1 MSKKQ
6 IIKRL
11 LQIVIVLIGISF
23 ITFALTFMSP
33 GDPVRNMY
41 TATGVMPTEEMVQE
55 TREELGLNDPFLVQ
69 YTRWL
74 KNCLKGDFGKS
85 YSLNKPVTELLAARL
100 WPTLKLT
107 LMAMILMLVI
117 SVPLGMLSAIYKDKW
132 IDYLVRGITFLG
144 CAMPNFWVGLLLMLA
159 FCVYINAFPVISSAG
174 DFKSL
179 FLPALTLAIAMS
191 SKYTRQV
198 RTAVL
203 DELSQDYVI
212 GAQARGVKKS
222 KIIWGNVFPNSL
234 LPLIT
239 MFGLSIGSLLGGTS
253 VVEVIFSYPGLGNLA
268 VSAITSSDYN
278 LIQGYV
284 LWLALI
290 YMVINLI
297 VDASYVGTVT
307 GVLAGYF
314 GGVIDAV
321 IMRIADMMLAFPG
334 LVLALAVAGIMGA
347 SIKNAIIAIVVVS
360 WTKYA
365 RLARSL
371 VMKIRDRDYVSAAI
385 VTGSK
390 TPYMLFRYMLPNALP
405 TLIITAATDIGSMM
419 LELAAMSFLGFGAK
433 PPAPEWGYML
443 NEGRACMQSA
453 PWLMIFPGLAIF
465 VVVVVFNMLGDSIRD
480 ILDPRNE

>member
-1 MSKKQ
+1 MKKKNRFLANKTFVVFSILAVC
-6 IIKRL
+6 IIL
-11 LQIVIVLIGISF
+11 TAV
-23 ITFALTFMSP
+23 FAPVVTR
-33 GDPVRNMY
+33 GVDP
-41 TATGVMPTEEMVQE
+41 
-55 TREELGLNDPFLVQ
+55 
-69 YTRWL
+69 
-74 KNCLKGDFGKS
+74 LKGSLVDALLPPCKEHIFGTDKMGRDIFS
-85 YSLNKPVTELLAARL
+85 RVIYGAR
-100 WPTLKLT
+100 
-107 LMAMILMLVI
+107 A
-117 SVPLGMLSAIYKDKW
+117 SLSA
-132 IDYLVRGITFLG
+132 TF
-144 CAMPNFWVGLLLMLA
+144 
-159 FCVYINAFPVISSAG
+159 
-174 DFKSL
+174 
-179 FLPALTLAIAMS
+179 
-191 SKYTRQV
+191 
-198 RTAVL
+198 
-203 DELSQDYVI
+203 
-212 GAQARGVKKS
+212 GV
-222 KIIWGNVFPNSL
+222 V
-234 LPLIT
+234 
-239 MFGLSIGSLLGGTS
+239 
-253 VVEVIFSYPGLGNLA
+253 
-268 VSAITSSDYN
+268 
-278 LIQGYV
+278 
-284 LWLALI
+284 ALI
-290 YMVINLI
+290 FL
-297 VDASYVGTVT
+297 VGTVT

-390 TPYMLFRYMLPNALP
+390 TPYMLFRYMLQNALP

>member
-1 MSKKQ
+1 MKKKNRFLANKTFVVFSILAVC
-6 IIKRL
+6 IIL
-11 LQIVIVLIGISF
+11 TAV
-23 ITFALTFMSP
+23 FAPVVTR
-33 GDPVRNMY
+33 GVDP
-41 TATGVMPTEEMVQE
+41 
-55 TREELGLNDPFLVQ
+55 
-69 YTRWL
+69 
-74 KNCLKGDFGKS
+74 LKGSLVDALLPPCKEHIFGTDKMGRDIFS
-85 YSLNKPVTELLAARL
+85 RVIYGAR
-100 WPTLKLT
+100 
-107 LMAMILMLVI
+107 A
-117 SVPLGMLSAIYKDKW
+117 SLSA
-132 IDYLVRGITFLG
+132 TF
-144 CAMPNFWVGLLLMLA
+144 
-159 FCVYINAFPVISSAG
+159 
-174 DFKSL
+174 
-179 FLPALTLAIAMS
+179 
-191 SKYTRQV
+191 
-198 RTAVL
+198 
-203 DELSQDYVI
+203 
-212 GAQARGVKKS
+212 GV
-222 KIIWGNVFPNSL
+222 V
-234 LPLIT
+234 
-239 MFGLSIGSLLGGTS
+239 
-253 VVEVIFSYPGLGNLA
+253 
-268 VSAITSSDYN
+268 
-278 LIQGYV
+278 
-284 LWLALI
+284 ALI
-290 YMVINLI
+290 FL
-297 VDASYVGTVT
+297 VGTVT

-453 PWLMIFPGLAIF
+453 PWLMIFPGLTIF

>member
-1 MSKKQ
+1 MFSILAVC
-6 IIKRL
+6 IIL
-11 LQIVIVLIGISF
+11 TAV
-23 ITFALTFMSP
+23 FAPVVTR
-33 GDPVRNMY
+33 GVDP
-41 TATGVMPTEEMVQE
+41 
-55 TREELGLNDPFLVQ
+55 
-69 YTRWL
+69 
-74 KNCLKGDFGKS
+74 LKG
-85 YSLNKPVTELLAARL
+85 SLVDALLPPLQGTYFWNRQNGQGLFFQELFYGAR
-100 WPTLKLT
+100 
-107 LMAMILMLVI
+107 A
-117 SVPLGMLSAIYKDKW
+117 SLSA
-132 IDYLVRGITFLG
+132 TF
-144 CAMPNFWVGLLLMLA
+144 
-159 FCVYINAFPVISSAG
+159 
-174 DFKSL
+174 
-179 FLPALTLAIAMS
+179 
-191 SKYTRQV
+191 
-198 RTAVL
+198 
-203 DELSQDYVI
+203 
-212 GAQARGVKKS
+212 GV
-222 KIIWGNVFPNSL
+222 V
-234 LPLIT
+234 
-239 MFGLSIGSLLGGTS
+239 
-253 VVEVIFSYPGLGNLA
+253 
-268 VSAITSSDYN
+268 
-278 LIQGYV
+278 
-284 LWLALI
+284 ALI
-290 YMVINLI
+290 FL
-297 VDASYVGTVT
+297 VGTVT

>member
-1 MSKKQ
+1 MKKKNRFLANKTFVVFSILAVC
-6 IIKRL
+6 IIL
-11 LQIVIVLIGISF
+11 TAV
-23 ITFALTFMSP
+23 FAPVVTR
-33 GDPVRNMY
+33 GVDP
-41 TATGVMPTEEMVQE
+41 
-55 TREELGLNDPFLVQ
+55 
-69 YTRWL
+69 
-74 KNCLKGDFGKS
+74 LKGSLVDALLPPCKEHIFGTDKMGRDIFS
-85 YSLNKPVTELLAARL
+85 RVIYGAR
-100 WPTLKLT
+100 
-107 LMAMILMLVI
+107 A
-117 SVPLGMLSAIYKDKW
+117 SLSA
-132 IDYLVRGITFLG
+132 TF
-144 CAMPNFWVGLLLMLA
+144 
-159 FCVYINAFPVISSAG
+159 
-174 DFKSL
+174 
-179 FLPALTLAIAMS
+179 
-191 SKYTRQV
+191 
-198 RTAVL
+198 
-203 DELSQDYVI
+203 
-212 GAQARGVKKS
+212 GV
-222 KIIWGNVFPNSL
+222 V
-234 LPLIT
+234 
-239 MFGLSIGSLLGGTS
+239 
-253 VVEVIFSYPGLGNLA
+253 
-268 VSAITSSDYN
+268 
-278 LIQGYV
+278 
-284 LWLALI
+284 ALI
-290 YMVINLI
+290 FL
-297 VDASYVGTVT
+297 VGTVT

-453 PWLMIFPGLAIF
+453 PWLMIFPGFAIF